1 MKRGDSLKR
10 KILSDFS
17 TAMIPT
23 VAFYMFNEIAAGILT
38 VYTAGVLGAL
48 ADAVFKLDLAHGLVN
63 IRELIICILI
73 TVFIIPFMGMIGEIL
88 MFECSLKHDRLVL
101 GKYLDKTYGGAMIID
116 AGEAQYRLENDP
128 NAFRCEAVDLVTK
141 IIVTPVTAAFL
152 MFNAL
157 RINLIYTV
165 TVILISLIKLAVP
178 VAVRKLQAMYDRE
191 SRDYNTIVRKYETE
205 IAVKPYAVTLCGLT
219 KALICRLDAKFKDYY
234 RNVLRK
240 SVKCSVIADN
250 ISGFLD
256 TFCYLSI
263 LLIGALMISKNT
275 VTAGAVAA
283 MTGYFS
289 VFNTVAGNTAVLI
302 KRIPVF
308 RNIVERMKLLYG
320 GSEDMSGELAADV
333 CSITADGFSFSY
345 DGDNNVIDNLSFE
358 IFRGKKTVITGE
370 NGSGKSTFI
379 KLLCGLLKNYSGSL
393 KIGGTELSKAAPE
406 SWRNQFAYASQE
418 PYLFEGSVFEN
429 VHLGNLSASD
439 DEVKA
444 LMEDIGI
451 VYLADRVVSMRGNDL
466 SGGEKQKISIAR
478 AMLKD
483 TPFLFLDEPS
493 NNLDDETKEWLRSFI
508 LNTDKTI
515 VFISHDKAL
524 IDAAD
529 SRIIFTSPAADK

>member
-191 SRDYNTIVRKYETE
+191 ARDYNTIVRKYETE

-333 CSITADGFSFSY
+333 CSITADGLSFSY

-393 KIGGTELSKAAPE
+393 KIGGTELSKAIPE

-444 LMEDIGI
+444 LIEDIGI

-483 TPFLFLDEPS
+483 TSFLFLDEPS

-515 VFISHDKAL
+515 VFISHDKSL